1 MSSKIQIILTDEQLQ
16 DLQLQTLLAVKKG
29 IAQATGNNSNK
40 PYLKLK
46 DFTVWTGFTAPTIR
60 KFVAN
65 GLPVADVNGQKLY
78 GKEEYIQWLKSRE
91 QTQEPELV

>member
-1 MSSKIQIILTDEQLQ
+1 MQTKIQVILTDGQLQ
-16 DLQLQTLLAVKKG
+16 DLQAQTLSAVKRG
-29 IAQATGNNSNK
+29 IEQATTSK
-40 PYLKLK
+40 SRPYLKLK
-46 DFTVWTGFTAPTIR
+46 DFVEWTGFTAPTIR

>member
-1 MSSKIQIILTDEQLQ
+1 MNSKIQIILTDDQLEE
-16 DLQLQTLLAVKKG
+16 LQLQTLLAVKKG
-29 IAQATGNNSNK
+29 IAQATDAQNK
-40 PYLKLK
+40 PYLKLR
-46 DFTVWTGFTAPTIR
+46 DFTPRTAFTAPTIR